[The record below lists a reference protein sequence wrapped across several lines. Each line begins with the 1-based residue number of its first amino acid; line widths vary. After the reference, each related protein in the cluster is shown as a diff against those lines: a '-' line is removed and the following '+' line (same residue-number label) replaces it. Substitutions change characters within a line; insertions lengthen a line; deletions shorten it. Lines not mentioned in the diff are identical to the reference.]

1 MTFVVLRSANS
12 GWSAT
17 FVVPPISGSC
27 RTTSC
32 PSFVETRS
40 GSMKS
45 APIRAP
51 SS

>member
-17 FVVPPISGSC
+17 FVVAPISGSW
-27 RTTSC
+27 RTTSS